1 MLFSNTIKGQVSQ
14 TLIKTLLE
22 RAGYRVTRFGIEEL
36 FQEVIYMDA
45 EQYAKLGLPKN
56 LRLLPDMLVADADIQ
71 NAFLVEIKFR
81 KQLNKDVLFS
91 LHKTLVEQHKHWPE
105 AYTIR

>member
-45 EQYAKLGLPKN
+45 EQYAKLGLPKISDCYRICW
-56 LRLLPDMLVADADIQ
+56 LRMRI
-71 NAFLVEIKFR
+71 FR
-81 KQLNKDVLFS
+81 TLFWLKS
-91 LHKTLVEQHKHWPE
+91 NF
-105 AYTIR
+105 ANN